1 MADTARNDANRSLAD
16 RAPGE
21 LIAIGRAMYEN
32 EILPQIPHVKKGMMV
47 VMDMAS
53 GDYEI
58 DRRAADARTRLER
71 RRPNVVMHTERVG
84 YPTPVSAVSM
94 RGKSGAR
101 TQSVIQ

>member
-1 MADTARNDANRSLAD
+1 MPDTALSDANRSLAD

-21 LIAIGRAMYEN
+21 LIEIGRAMYEN
-32 EILPQIPHVKKGMMV
+32 DILPQIPHVKRGMMV

-58 DRRAADARTRLER
+58 DRRAADARTRLEL

-94 RGKSGAR
+94 RRPADD
-101 TQSVIQ
+101 